1 MARAEHLGT
10 IESYLKDYAKR
21 ISNNIAAALVVYTLL
36 LIFITTPAM
45 DSGASMWPF
54 LFLVLLVAGIIPY
67 FRKIDKR
74 WQALESSEV
83 RSDDLVSL
91 FAFDRI
97 KLWALTLLIPLG
109 LTVFCKLSSFA
120 V

>member
-1 MARAEHLGT
+1 MAKAEHVGH
-10 IESYLKDYAKR
+10 IGSYRKNYAKR

-36 LIFITTPAM
+36 LIFIATPAM

-54 LFLVLLVAGIIPY
+54 LILVLLVAAVIPY
-67 FRKIDKR
+67 FRKIDRR
-74 WQALESSEV
+74 WQALDASGASN
-83 RSDDLVSL
+83 LVSL

-97 KLWALTLLIPLG
+97 KLWVLTLAIPLG